1 MVRDLGRA
9 KQRLA
14 AVQTHLLTWAP
25 HLHSPQYP
33 AHQSTSLRPCV
44 APANLSFSPFLP
56 LQASP
61 FQHQVTEP
69 GPKEVPCLEG
79 CRMR

>member
-14 AVQTHLLTWAP
+14 AVQTCLLTWAP

-33 AHQSTSLRPCV
+33 AHPITTRV
-44 APANLSFSPFLP
+44 APSNLSFSPFLQ

-79 CRMR
+79 CRMG